1 MRMRPLK
8 FLLLALCGLAFSTLT
23 YAQATQDV
31 LAQLNARLSHYPVLR
46 ADFVQT
52 RQVAALKKP
61 LISRG
66 HLVISR
72 QYGVLWEIE
81 QPLHLSYVLG
91 DKQIVE
97 IGADGQSKTRDLQQ
111 MPGMAQVARIFRA
124 LLDARSVAL
133 REYFDIDSTRQGER
147 WVLRLVPRQQQL
159 AQYLSQVDLSG
170 EAFVESIR
178 IEEASGDSTR
188 IEFKNSTG
196 ASQLDRAEIER
207 FGAQ

>member
-8 FLLLALCGLAFSTLT
+8 FLLLALCGLVFSTLAH
-23 YAQATQDV
+23 AQPAQDV

-46 ADFVQT
+46 ADFIQT

-97 IGADGQSKTRDLQQ
+97 IGADGRSKTRDLQQ

-124 LLDARSVAL
+124 LLNTQSEAL
-133 REYFDIDSTRQGER
+133 REYFDIENTSQGER
-147 WVLRLVPRQQQL
+147 WALQLVPRQQQL
-159 AQYLSQVDLSG
+159 AQYLNQVDLSG

-178 IEEASGDSTR
+178 VQEASGDSTR
-188 IEFKNSTG
+188 IEFKNTKG
-196 ASQLDRAEIER
+196 TSQLDRAEIER